1 MKRPI
6 FLPVLFSALLCLLMT
21 GCKYSGAN
29 SRDSEPELSPETL
42 KMVKEASTAY
52 DVASLLTNTA
62 SDMKYSE
69 CENDDSLDMYF
80 DLLCV
85 EYNKYYIA
93 EQGGERYALFIYQYL
108 GYGAVVTSITGL
120 DKQYGSDGLS
130 VAVSKEMKKIK
141 QLGCEPDVSTVRCI
155 VRLDREISSL
165 TVDGMAYSRYDGGY
179 ICVGD
184 LWGVVDENLD
194 VIVPIQYDIIRELGT
209 FNSDNPYYYMTTEAG
224 MGLMDQEYRVLLEPA
239 YGNIFFVNDNRFVV
253 TTPSGAVKLTDS
265 QIGVVDRNGDLIC
278 DYINGFIDG
287 SAHFNNAPCQAV
299 FSRMGNNDN
308 YLEGVVDSEL
318 NIIIEP
324 IYNDV
329 VPFNI
334 GVSGDVFYV
343 VENSN
348 GEFAVFDSN
357 GELQQPFEKTSV
369 YDSKEKYYKQHMD
382 VKQSGK

>member
-6 FLPVLFSALLCLLMT
+6 FLPAVFSALLCLLMT
-21 GCKYSGAN
+21 GCNFSGAN
-29 SRDSEPELSPETL
+29 SRDSEPEFSPETL

-52 DVASLLTNTA
+52 DVSSLLTDTA
-62 SDMKYSE
+62 SVMKYSE

-80 DLLCV
+80 DLLCG
-85 EYNKYYIA
+85 EYNEYYIA
-93 EQGGERYALFIYQYL
+93 EQDGERYALFIYQYL
-108 GYGAVVTSITGL
+108 GYGSVVTSITGL

-165 TVDGMAYSRYDGGY
+165 TVDGVAYSKYDGGY

-184 LWGVVDENLD
+184 LWGVVDENLKI
-194 VIVPIQYDIIRELGT
+194 IVPIQYDIIRELGT

-224 MGLMDQEYRVLLEPA
+224 MGLMDSEYRVLLEPA

-253 TTPSGAVKLTDS
+253 TTPSGAAKFGDS

-278 DYINGFIDG
+278 DYIDGFIDG
-287 SAHFNNAPCQAV
+287 SAHFDNAPCQAV
-299 FSRMGNNDN
+299 FSRMGNNGM
-308 YLEGVVDSEL
+308 YLEGVVDSDL

-343 VENSN
+343 VENSD
-348 GEFAVFDSN
+348 GECAVFDSN
-357 GELQQPFEKTSV
+357 GALQQPFEKTSV
-369 YDSKEKYYKQHMD
+369 YDSKEKYYKQLTD